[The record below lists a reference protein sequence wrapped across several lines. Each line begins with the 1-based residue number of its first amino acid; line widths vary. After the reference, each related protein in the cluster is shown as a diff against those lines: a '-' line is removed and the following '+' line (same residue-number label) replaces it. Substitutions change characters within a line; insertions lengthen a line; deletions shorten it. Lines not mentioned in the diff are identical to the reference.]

1 MAVSGIYDYHVTKAG
16 PKCTLVWMASCFVIP
31 PSVKC
36 RHLET
41 WQEIPDELNSV
52 ENDVDSENIMPRL
65 LTHADLHAESTDNEF
80 YRLSPEPYTNERSEN
95 GKYEEN
101 VQNDFNFE
109 DPVDDYLAEYANM
122 ISSREHEEQENYQE
136 VHVTSPERGKTH
148 EERRNIFA
156 RRKSCSDVSKAGL
169 SMSLSVPKDQTVD
182 DLHVSNTPSSP
193 SKPEKSSLKNIT
205 AMARRMSIPILDK
218 SEDVDHG
225 TKVYGEKL
233 IKKSRSTKQFRE
245 AFSEEQGD
253 YIPHRA
259 PKTLSKSLTT
269 SEIEYACDEL
279 KTESPGSFK
288 NVITELKL
296 RTTDYGD
303 NRRYTNDLNSNNYEI
318 SGPKLTKSLTTSE
331 IERSHNDPSVESPTG
346 YRNVMK
352 ELQQKTE
359 DYSNDRYHNNYDS
372 HGGNTLDLSFNDSFT
387 SDVSHTSHTLRRNRT
402 TESRPVSS
410 DSAHMIRLNNSPR
423 IESRSVSSDIAHMIR
438 LNDSPRIESRPVSSD
453 SAHMIR
459 LRDSPRIESR
469 PVSSDSAHMIRL
481 NDSPRDDVF
490 SKTLP
495 VGGFDAYLNGSSTP
509 RNNNYDQSVRN
520 KPFKQRNE
528 EPVSDIM
535 KKLTNLTAQTRLA
548 TRPSLGNVEGYES
561 SPSPMMRSQSVMS
574 VSSPVALSPKYE
586 RNPLSS
592 SFSSSA
598 SSSSDIPV
606 LSYHSVVDPCYRCWK
621 TVYSLDKVGPI
632 RKVLYHKM
640 CFRCVVC
647 NTMLSLNTYRQNVN
661 DKTDVQVYCKKH
673 VPSQESPHISLESK
687 NLNVMMHHPKL
698 DNINT
703 NIRGTKEDRRKSQSQ
718 FPLSIGRA
726 VSTPRLDLI
735 CGPNENSDSNNTST
749 LDRNG
754 NVSLREL
761 KMDDTPKSV
770 WSRSSFSAAKLDLT
784 VPASGRTGS
793 SLYRTVDAWNY
804 L

>member
-1 MAVSGIYDYHVTKAG
+1 
-16 PKCTLVWMASCFVIP
+16 
-31 PSVKC
+31 VKC

-65 LTHADLHAESTDNEF
+65 LTHSDLHAESTDNEF

-95 GKYEEN
+95 GEYEEN
-101 VQNDFNFE
+101 DFNCE

-205 AMARRMSIPILDK
+205 AMARRMSIPIIDK

-288 NVITELKL
+288 NVVTELKL

-331 IERSHNDPSVESPTG
+331 IERSHSDPSVESPTG

-372 HGGNTLDLSFNDSFT
+372 HGGNTLDRSFNDSFT

-410 DSAHMIRLNNSPR
+410 DSAHMIRLN
-423 IESRSVSSDIAHMIR
+423 
-438 LNDSPRIESRPVSSD
+438 DSPRIELRPVSSD

-459 LRDSPRIESR
+459 LNDSPRIESR

-548 TRPSLGNVEGYES
+548 TRPSLGNVEGYEP

-703 NIRGTKEDRRKSQSQ
+703 NIRGTKEDRRKSQNQ
-718 FPLSIGRA
+718 FPLRIGRA

-761 KMDDTPKSV
+761 KMDDRPKSV

>member
-1 MAVSGIYDYHVTKAG
+1 MACDGIYIMAVSGIYDYHVTKAG

-288 NVITELKL
+288 NVVTELKL

-331 IERSHNDPSVESPTG
+331 IERSHNDPRVESPTG

-423 IESRSVSSDIAHMIR
+423 IESRSI
-438 LNDSPRIESRPVSSD
+438 
-453 SAHMIR
+453 
-459 LRDSPRIESR
+459 
-469 PVSSDSAHMIRL
+469 SSDSAHMIRL

-509 RNNNYDQSVRN
+509 RNNNYDQSMRN

-548 TRPSLGNVEGYES
+548 TRPSLGNVEGYEP

>member
-1 MAVSGIYDYHVTKAG
+1 
-16 PKCTLVWMASCFVIP
+16 
-31 PSVKC
+31 VKC

-65 LTHADLHAESTDNEF
+65 LTHSDLHAESTDNEF

-95 GKYEEN
+95 EEYEEN
-101 VQNDFNFE
+101 DFNCE

-205 AMARRMSIPILDK
+205 AMARRMSIPIIDK

-259 PKTLSKSLTT
+259 PRTLSKSLTT

-288 NVITELKL
+288 NVVTELKL

-331 IERSHNDPSVESPTG
+331 IERSHSDPSVESPTG

-372 HGGNTLDLSFNDSFT
+372 HGGNTLDRSFNDSFT

-410 DSAHMIRLNNSPR
+410 DSAHMIRLN
-423 IESRSVSSDIAHMIR
+423 
-438 LNDSPRIESRPVSSD
+438 DSPRIELRPVSSD

-459 LRDSPRIESR
+459 LNDSPRIESR

-548 TRPSLGNVEGYES
+548 TRPSLGNVEGYEP

-703 NIRGTKEDRRKSQSQ
+703 NIRGTKEDRRKSQNQ
-718 FPLSIGRA
+718 FPLRIGRA

-761 KMDDTPKSV
+761 KMDDRPKSV

>member
-41 WQEIPDELNSV
+41 WQEIPDKLNSV

-65 LTHADLHAESTDNEF
+65 LTHSDLHAESTDNEF

-95 GKYEEN
+95 GEYEEN
-101 VQNDFNFE
+101 DFNCE

-205 AMARRMSIPILDK
+205 AMARRMSIPIIDK

-288 NVITELKL
+288 NVVTELKL

-331 IERSHNDPSVESPTG
+331 IERSHSDPSVESPTG

-410 DSAHMIRLNNSPR
+410 DSAHMIRLN
-423 IESRSVSSDIAHMIR
+423 
-438 LNDSPRIESRPVSSD
+438 
-453 SAHMIR
+453 
-459 LRDSPRIESR
+459 DSPRIESR

-520 KPFKQRNE
+520 KPFKRRNE

-548 TRPSLGNVEGYES
+548 TRPSLGNIEGYEP

-703 NIRGTKEDRRKSQSQ
+703 NIRGTKEDRRKSQNQ
-718 FPLSIGRA
+718 FPLRIGRA

-761 KMDDTPKSV
+761 KMDDRPKSV

>member
-65 LTHADLHAESTDNEF
+65 LTHSDLHAESTDNEF

-95 GKYEEN
+95 EEYEEN
-101 VQNDFNFE
+101 DFNCE

-205 AMARRMSIPILDK
+205 AMARRMSIPIIDK

-259 PKTLSKSLTT
+259 PRTLSKSLTT

-288 NVITELKL
+288 NVVTELKL

-331 IERSHNDPSVESPTG
+331 IERSHSDPSVESPTG

-372 HGGNTLDLSFNDSFT
+372 HGGNTLDRSFNDSFT

-410 DSAHMIRLNNSPR
+410 DSAHMIRLN
-423 IESRSVSSDIAHMIR
+423 
-438 LNDSPRIESRPVSSD
+438 DSPRIE
-453 SAHMIR
+453 
-459 LRDSPRIESR
+459 LR

-548 TRPSLGNVEGYES
+548 TRPSLGNVEGYEP

-703 NIRGTKEDRRKSQSQ
+703 NIRGTKEDRRKSQNQ
-718 FPLSIGRA
+718 FPLRIGRA

-761 KMDDTPKSV
+761 KMDDRPKSV

>member
-1 MAVSGIYDYHVTKAG
+1 
-16 PKCTLVWMASCFVIP
+16 
-31 PSVKC
+31 VKC

-41 WQEIPDELNSV
+41 WQEIPDKLNSV

-65 LTHADLHAESTDNEF
+65 LTHSDLHAESTDNEF

-95 GKYEEN
+95 GEYEEN
-101 VQNDFNFE
+101 DFNCE

-205 AMARRMSIPILDK
+205 AMARRMSIPIIDK

-288 NVITELKL
+288 NVVTELKL

-331 IERSHNDPSVESPTG
+331 IERSHSDPSVESPTG

-410 DSAHMIRLNNSPR
+410 DSAHMIRLN
-423 IESRSVSSDIAHMIR
+423 
-438 LNDSPRIESRPVSSD
+438 DSPRIESRPVSSD

-459 LRDSPRIESR
+459 LNDSPRIESR

-520 KPFKQRNE
+520 KPFKRRNE

-548 TRPSLGNVEGYES
+548 TRPSLGNIEGYEP

-703 NIRGTKEDRRKSQSQ
+703 NIRGTKEDRRKSQNQ
-718 FPLSIGRA
+718 FPLRIGRA

-761 KMDDTPKSV
+761 KMDDRPKSV

>member
-1 MAVSGIYDYHVTKAG
+1 
-16 PKCTLVWMASCFVIP
+16 MASCFVIP

-65 LTHADLHAESTDNEF
+65 LTHSDLHAESTDNEF

-95 GKYEEN
+95 EEYEEN
-101 VQNDFNFE
+101 DFNCE

-205 AMARRMSIPILDK
+205 AMARRMSIPIIDK

-259 PKTLSKSLTT
+259 PRTLSKSLTT

-288 NVITELKL
+288 NVVTELKL

-331 IERSHNDPSVESPTG
+331 IERSHSDPSVESPTG

-372 HGGNTLDLSFNDSFT
+372 HGGNTLDRSFNDSFT

-410 DSAHMIRLNNSPR
+410 DSAHMIRLN
-423 IESRSVSSDIAHMIR
+423 
-438 LNDSPRIESRPVSSD
+438 
-453 SAHMIR
+453 
-459 LRDSPRIESR
+459 DSPRIESR

-548 TRPSLGNVEGYES
+548 TRPSLGNVEGYEP

-687 NLNVMMHHPKL
+687 NLNVMMYHPKL
-698 DNINT
+698 DYINT
-703 NIRGTKEDRRKSQSQ
+703 NIRGTKEDRRTSQNQ
-718 FPLSIGRA
+718 FPLRIGRA

-761 KMDDTPKSV
+761 KMDDRPKSV

>member
-41 WQEIPDELNSV
+41 WQEIPDKLNSV

-65 LTHADLHAESTDNEF
+65 LTHSDLHAESTDNEF

-95 GKYEEN
+95 GEYEEN
-101 VQNDFNFE
+101 DFNCE

-205 AMARRMSIPILDK
+205 AMARRMSIPIIDK

-288 NVITELKL
+288 NVVTELKL

-331 IERSHNDPSVESPTG
+331 IERSHSDPSVESPTG

-410 DSAHMIRLNNSPR
+410 DSAHMIRLN
-423 IESRSVSSDIAHMIR
+423 
-438 LNDSPRIESRPVSSD
+438 
-453 SAHMIR
+453 
-459 LRDSPRIESR
+459 DSPRIESR

-548 TRPSLGNVEGYES
+548 TRPSLGNIEGYEP

-703 NIRGTKEDRRKSQSQ
+703 NIRGTKEDRRKSQNQ
-718 FPLSIGRA
+718 FPLRIGRA

-761 KMDDTPKSV
+761 KMDDRPKSV

>member
-41 WQEIPDELNSV
+41 WQEIPDKLNSV

-65 LTHADLHAESTDNEF
+65 LTHSDLHAESTDNEF

-95 GKYEEN
+95 GEYEEN
-101 VQNDFNFE
+101 DFNCE

-205 AMARRMSIPILDK
+205 AMARRMSIPIIDK

-288 NVITELKL
+288 NVVTELKL

-331 IERSHNDPSVESPTG
+331 IERSHSDPSVESPTG

-402 TESRPVSS
+402 T
-410 DSAHMIRLNNSPR
+410 
-423 IESRSVSSDIAHMIR
+423 
-438 LNDSPRIESRPVSSD
+438 
-453 SAHMIR
+453 
-459 LRDSPRIESR
+459 ESR

-548 TRPSLGNVEGYES
+548 TRPSLGNIEGYEP

-703 NIRGTKEDRRKSQSQ
+703 NIRGTKEDRRKSQNQ
-718 FPLSIGRA
+718 FPLRIGRA

-761 KMDDTPKSV
+761 KMDDRPKSV

>member
-1 MAVSGIYDYHVTKAG
+1 
-16 PKCTLVWMASCFVIP
+16 MASCFVIP

-41 WQEIPDELNSV
+41 WQEIPDKLNSV

-65 LTHADLHAESTDNEF
+65 LTHSDLHAESTDNEF

-95 GKYEEN
+95 GEYEEN
-101 VQNDFNFE
+101 DFNCE

-205 AMARRMSIPILDK
+205 AMARRMSIPIIDK

-288 NVITELKL
+288 NVVTELKL

-331 IERSHNDPSVESPTG
+331 IERSHSDPSVESPTG

-410 DSAHMIRLNNSPR
+410 DSAHMIRLN
-423 IESRSVSSDIAHMIR
+423 
-438 LNDSPRIESRPVSSD
+438 DSPRIELRPVSSD

-459 LRDSPRIESR
+459 LNDSPRIESR

-548 TRPSLGNVEGYES
+548 TRPSLGNIEGYEP

-703 NIRGTKEDRRKSQSQ
+703 NIRGTKEDRRKSQNQ
-718 FPLSIGRA
+718 FPLRIGRA

-761 KMDDTPKSV
+761 KMDDRPKSV

>member
-1 MAVSGIYDYHVTKAG
+1 MACDGIYIMAVNGIYDYHVTKAG

-41 WQEIPDELNSV
+41 WEEIPDELDSLG
-52 ENDVDSENIMPRL
+52 NDGDSENIMPRML
-65 LTHADLHAESTDNEF
+65 SHADLHAESTDNEC
-80 YRLSPEPYTNERSEN
+80 YRLSPEPYNNERNEN

-101 VQNDFNFE
+101 VQNEFNCE

-136 VHVTSPERGKTH
+136 VHVTSPERGQTR
-148 EERRNIFA
+148 EERRKIFA
-156 RRKSCSDVSKAGL
+156 RRKSCSDVSKTGL

-182 DLHVSNTPSSP
+182 DLHVSNIPTSP
-193 SKPEKSSLKNIT
+193 SKPDNFSLKNIT

-269 SEIEYACDEL
+269 SEIEHACDEL

-288 NVITELKL
+288 NVVTELKL
-296 RTTDYGD
+296 RTTDYGN
-303 NRRYTNDLNSNNYEI
+303 NRHYTNDLNSNDYEI

-331 IERSHNDPSVESPTG
+331 IERSQNNTSVESPTG

-359 DYSNDRYHNNYDS
+359 GYSNDRYNNGDS
-372 HGGNTLDLSFNDSFT
+372 CGGTTLDLSFNDSFT

-410 DSAHMIRLNNSPR
+410 DSAHMIRS
-423 IESRSVSSDIAHMIR
+423 
-438 LNDSPRIESRPVSSD
+438 NDSPRIESRLVSSD

-459 LRDSPRIESR
+459 LNDSPRIESR

-509 RNNNYDQSVRN
+509 RNNNYDQSGRN
-520 KPFKQRNE
+520 KPFKQRSE
-528 EPVSDIM
+528 EPVSDLM

-548 TRPSLGNVEGYES
+548 TRPSLGNVEGYEP

-632 RKVLYHKM
+632 RKVLYHKL